1 MESMNFYEIKK
12 LAEERIERRKS
23 VIQQLTFLI
32 LLFIILLTCYNIIF

>member
-12 LAEERIERRKS
+12 LEEERIERRKS
-23 VIQQLTFLI
+23 VIKQLTFLI